1 MKKLPVSIV
10 FAITLLA
17 FLLVN
22 WAASIGLSNQ
32 RLDMTEQKLYSLS
45 QGTHNILSAMET
57 PVDIQ
62 LYFSSAASR
71 DLTSLRSDAQRVEEL
86 LREYELLSNG
96 KLTLSVIDPEPFS
109 EQEDNAAA
117 AGLSALPVNNGLETL
132 YFGIVASSD
141 NGEQILPFIQ
151 PDRESFLEYEL
162 TQLVF
167 NLQRSTLPVIGVIS
181 SLDVQGGFDY
191 RSGQQTAPWTSF
203 DQLGQLYE
211 IRSLTTDIDAVDADI
226 DLLVL
231 VQPKAL
237 TEEALHAIDQYALAG
252 GRILLFID
260 PLAELDPQGP
270 MGMEEGSD
278 PDVIQPLLKAWGIN
292 FDSSKAVLD
301 ADYALVVNQGP
312 GRPPVR
318 HIALAGLDPSAMAAD
333 DIALADLEMINMAS
347 VGSLTVAVDAQSN
360 FEALLTGSENS
371 MLVDTNLLRMSQD
384 PVGLARQFV
393 ADDQAYVLA
402 ARVTG
407 KAKSA
412 YSDAETDKLAVT
424 VVADT
429 DLLGDRLWVQVQ
441 NFFGQR
447 IASPWADNGNLFIN
461 WVDNLVGSADLIS
474 IRARGSYARPFEK
487 VEEIQL
493 QAEERFR
500 DHERELQAQLEKTE
514 AELNNLQNQQ
524 AGEDGLVT
532 LTAEQELALDEF
544 QQQKLLIRKQLRD
557 VQHAL
562 NKDIESLGQQL
573 KWINIGLI
581 PLLLTLWVLFV
592 AWRRKQNP

>member
-71 DLTSLRSDAQRVEEL
+71 DLTSLRSYAQRVEEL

-237 TEEALHAIDQYALAG
+237 TEEALHAIDQFALAG